1 MQGIVV
7 NSKRWLSTKDY
18 PGEVWKDV
26 NGYGG
31 FYEVSNIGRVR
42 SKQRVTDIQPYCH
55 IVRKPRILKAQFNGN
70 YYRVVMSVEGK
81 FRQVLIHRLVAEV
94 FIPNPDNLPQVN
106 HKDENMLNNN
116 VWNLEWCTIQYNQSY
131 GTKPARQSLFMT
143 RTVGRPVTQFSLDG
157 KPIASYISVK
167 EAQNKTG
174 IGTTSIIAVCRGINQ
189 RTAGGYLW
197 RYTEDGFP
205 SVLRKGNMRRV
216 SQFSLNGEYITSFE
230 SIREAT
236 RAMGRKSFNNIT
248 KHLKGRIKTAYGF
261 IWKYAE

>member
-1 MQGIVV
+1 MKIEV
-7 NSKRWLSTKDY
+7 NSQRWLSIEDY
-18 PGEVWKDV
+18 PGEIWKDI

-42 SKQRVTDIQPYCH
+42 SKTRITNIQTYCH
-55 IVRKPRILKAQFNGN
+55 IIRKPRILKAQYNGN
-70 YYRVVMSVEGK
+70 YYRVVISVDGK
-81 FRQVLIHRLVAEV
+81 SRQVLIHRLVAEA

-116 VWNLEWCTIQYNQSY
+116 VWNLEWCTKQYNMSY

-143 RTVGRPVTQFSLDG
+143 KSVGRSVTQYSLDG
-157 KPIASYISVK
+157 NQIASYISVTAAHK
-167 EAQNKTG
+167 QTNIDISA
-174 IGTTSIIAVCRGINQ
+174 IIAVCKGTTQ

-197 RYTEDGFP
+197 RYAEDGP
-205 SVLRKGNMRRV
+205 PPKLRKGNMRQV
-216 SQFSLNGEYITSFE
+216 SQFSLDGEYVASYE

-236 RAMGRKSFNNIT
+236 KALGRKSFNNIT
-248 KHLKGRIKTAYGF
+248 GNLKGRSKSAYGF